1 MLFSPNGKPSS
12 AESGSSF
19 CTAYMILH
27 CNAICLSHCS
37 ISYHF
42 MCHRR
47 ATTQY
52 FIARAVNVFHCI
64 PTSVSC
70 LLTKTKRQGHS
81 LSTSRILIRFTFSHY
96 GEDTSKLSMYT
107 IAAHA
112 TPQKHS
118 RSCTGYFVLIS
129 TRGVEDE

>member
-1 MLFSPNGKPSS
+1 
-12 AESGSSF
+12 
-19 CTAYMILH
+19 
-27 CNAICLSHCS
+27 
-37 ISYHF
+37 

-112 TPQKHS
+112 TPQKHR